1 MVEKDTRR
9 GKALINVIKSDSM
22 VSVTKDYL
30 ELGIDAALESGALK
44 DIPLVNTVV
53 GIFNV
58 AGAVKD
64 QLLATKLIRFLN
76 QLSEISIK
84 ERMKMVNKLNEDDKF
99 AGKAGAALIE
109 ILDRMESE
117 RKPELVAKCFATY
130 AKQVISYEQLRR
142 MLFALERVP
151 SFEINTLSLFSKTTI
166 TTSREMDESTLLA
179 FVNAGLGKNNGGFDG
194 GAILPTEL
202 CKLFVS
208 SGIVL

>member
-1 MVEKDTRR
+1 MEKDTGR
-9 GKALINVIKSDSM
+9 GKAVINIMKSDSM

-64 QLLATKLIRFLN
+64 QLLAKKLIRFLS
-76 QLSEISIK
+76 QLSEIPK
-84 ERMKMVNKLNEDDKF
+84 EERMVMVDKLNEDDKF
-99 AGKAGAALIE
+99 AGKSGATLIE

-117 RKPELVAKCFATY
+117 RKPELAAKCFAAY
-130 AKQVISYEQLRR
+130 AKQVISFEQLRR

-151 SFEINTLSLFSKTTI
+151 SFEIDTLRVFSKATI
-166 TTSREMDESTLLA
+166 ATSVKMDESTLLA

-208 SGIVL
+208 SGVVS